1 MGDEAALTEWLGK
14 HGVDTKKFAAA
25 YRSFTVES
33 KLKRAAQ
40 LTQAYKIDGVPSM
53 AVDGKYVVNTDN
65 IKSFEQLLGVT
76 DYLIEMVRKQGGG
89 KAAPKK

>member
-1 MGDEAALTEWLGK
+1 
-14 HGVDTKKFAAA
+14 
-25 YRSFTVES
+25 
-33 KLKRAAQ
+33 LKRAAQ

-53 AVDGKYVVNTDN
+53 TVNGKYVVNTDH

-89 KAAPKK
+89 KPVPNK